1 VLNHMRQTGTSV
13 FTPTLRA
20 SDANMPRRPW
30 IDDFSSGYMQRMMP
44 MLPKQ
49 GDRQPWVNTQKYTA
63 DRKLLGKAS
72 IDDGVLEFSNPA
84 ALDAAPSAPN
94 PGRSGITSGV

>member
-1 VLNHMRQTGTSV
+1 MRESGTSV
-13 FTPTLRA
+13 VTPTLRP

-49 GDRQPWVNTQKYTA
+49 GDRPPWVNTQRYTA
-63 DRKLLGKAS
+63 DRKLLGQAP
-72 IDDGVLEFSNPA
+72 IDDGVLVFTNPVRQPVA
-84 ALDAAPSAPN
+84 AA
-94 PGRSGITSGV
+94 G